1 MRVLITGGSG
11 LLGQYL
17 NEKISEE
24 NEILTLYN
32 DNKGNCRN
40 FNSLNAD
47 IRDWAKMS
55 SYFNNFKPEAVVHT
69 ACYSRPEQCAKLS
82 RDDVYLL
89 NVEATELIAQL
100 CNDFHAKLIYT
111 STDLVYESVKG
122 GMLSEESNLNPLT
135 LYAESKLMG
144 ELSVQKYSDN
154 YIILRTALLI
164 GFGKNHSRN
173 NFHLTYDKLKENIKV
188 NLFSDQYRTPLSL
201 LDSADIINDLLKMNI
216 CNEVLNFGGADRVS
230 RVDIGKA
237 LCEYFNF
244 DASLINEISC
254 KSVEGLPQVPDVSL
268 NTDKLKRFGFSQKN
282 FSDVIKQIC
291 DKGIG

>member
-55 SYFNNFKPEAVVHT
+55 SFFNNFRPEAVVHT

-111 STDLVYESVKG
+111 STDLVYDSVKG

-144 ELSVQKYSDN
+144 ELSIQKYSDN
-154 YIILRTALLI
+154 HVILRVALLI
-164 GFGKNHSRN
+164 GFGKTHSRN
-173 NFHLTYDKLKENIKV
+173 NFHLTYEKLKENNKV
-188 NLFSDQYRTPLSL
+188 NLFRDQFRTPLSL
-201 LDSADIINDLLKMNI
+201 FDAAVMINELLKMNVR
-216 CNEVLNFGGADRVS
+216 NEILNFGGPERIS
-230 RVDIGKA
+230 RLEIGKA
-237 LCEYFNF
+237 ICDFCKF
-244 DASLINEISC
+244 DSSLINDLSC
-254 KSVEGLPQVPDVSL
+254 KSVEGLPQVPDVSM
-268 NTDKLKRFGFSQKN
+268 NTDKLRSFGFNQKS
-282 FSDVIKQIC
+282 FSESIRHIC
-291 DKGIG
+291 ERRAI